1 MQTSLRGI
9 AEKAARDKTYRFRNL
24 FGMLNAGFLLWC
36 WNFLNKKSASGVDRV
51 SASHYS
57 ADLKGNIT
65 RLVER
70 VKGGAYRAKLVLR
83 RFIPKI
89 DGKQRPLGIPA
100 TEDKL
105 LQMGVAK
112 TLEAIYEEDFLPCS
126 FGYRPRV
133 GALDAVKDLSN
144 HLQFR
149 GYNFIVEADIK
160 SFFDKIL
167 HHKLIDM
174 LSKRIDD
181 KPFLGLIEKWLKAG
195 ILEKDMVIHPITG
208 TPQGGI
214 VSPILANIYLHYA
227 LDMWFE
233 EVVKR
238 HCHGECYICRYAD
251 DCVCAFQYE
260 DDAEWF
266 YNALSIRLKEFGLE
280 LAEDK
285 TRMICFSRLHMTDK
299 NSFEF
304 LGFEYRWGK
313 NRAGNAQL
321 LRRTSRKK
329 LRNSLVNFNDWCK
342 KNRNRRLR
350 DLFKELNAK
359 LRGYY
364 NYYGIRGNYKSLG
377 QFFFQAMR
385 KLFKWVNR
393 RSHMKSYNWEGL
405 KEILKYY
412 GIERP
417 RITEKKQLQ
426 LKMF

>member
-9 AEKAARDKTYRFRNL
+9 AEKAAQNKTYRFRNL
-24 FGMLNAGFLLWC
+24 FGMLNVGFLLWC

-51 SASHYS
+51 SASHYRE
-57 ADLKGNIT
+57 DLKGNIT

-70 VKGGAYRAKLVLR
+70 VKGLAYRAKLVLR
-83 RFIPKI
+83 RFIPKLG
-89 DGKQRPLGIPA
+89 GKQRPLGIPA
-100 TEDKL
+100 TDDKV
-105 LQMGVAK
+105 LQMGVTK
-112 TLEAIYEEDFLPCS
+112 ILEGIYEEDFLPCS
-126 FGYRPRV
+126 FGYRPGI
-133 GALDAVKDLSN
+133 GALDAVKDISN

-160 SFFDKIL
+160 SFFDKIE
-167 HHKLIDM
+167 HGKLLDM
-174 LSKRIDD
+174 LRKRIDD

-195 ILEKDMVIHPITG
+195 ILEEDRVINPITG

-214 VSPILANIYLHYA
+214 VSPILSNIYLHYT

-233 EVVKR
+233 EIVKK
-238 HCHGECYICRYAD
+238 HCHGVSYICRYAD
-251 DCVCAFQYE
+251 DFVCAFQYE

-280 LAEDK
+280 VAEDK
-285 TRMICFSRLHMTDK
+285 TKIMRFSRLYMEDK

-304 LGFEYRWGK
+304 LGFEFRWGK
-313 NRAGNAQL
+313 NRAGKAQL
-321 LRRTSRKK
+321 LKRTSRKK

-350 DLFKELNAK
+350 ELFKELNAK

-364 NYYGIRGNYKSLG
+364 NYFGVRGNGKSLN
-377 QFFFQAMR
+377 QFFYQAVR

-393 RSHMKSYNWEGL
+393 RSHRKSYNWKGF

-426 LKMF
+426 LNMF